1 MESSTLER
9 SVPAKAGRPPPKRK
23 ANFAR
28 VALVLGASLAG
39 GAVLAAVTVFLVIAH
54 YSSGLPDVDELKAG
68 YDPPQLTRIL
78 ARDGT
83 VLQDVF
89 TERRTLV
96 SFAEI
101 PDHAKLAFLAAEDA
115 GFYEH
120 KGLNYFGMLRA
131 LAANLRAGS
140 TRQGG
145 STITQ
150 QVVKNVLL
158 DPERTYR
165 RKIRETILARK
176 LEQSL
181 TKDEILTLYLNHIYL
196 GHGRHG
202 IEEAARYYFGKKA
215 RALDLPESALLAGIV
230 AAPERFSPRKNPEK
244 ALERRRYVLS
254 QMLGKGFVTSEL
266 HEAVNNAALR
276 LAPAADAESELS
288 PEAVEAAKEMLKT
301 VAGPSAGR
309 GGYEVVTTIVPSL
322 QAAARRAVRDNLE
335 AYAQRHNLRPPYD
348 SPKRKEWG
356 QPFKG
361 RPEAYKTYL
370 GVVESTDDKLG
381 TIDVRVGDVVG
392 RVFLAQESRYNP
404 GALSPSYF
412 TKPGAV
418 LRVSLGAPLE
428 GNDKPQLRLELGPES
443 ALVALDVRT
452 REVVALVGS
461 YEALPGGR
469 DRATQAKRAPG
480 SSFKPFTYS
489 YALHAREITPATVLE
504 LPPLKKGDPNRTISV
519 RDALARSD
527 NAAAIRIFRDAGP
540 TNVIAWA
547 RALGIE
553 SHLEP
558 NDNVALGGFEVKP
571 IEIANAFA
579 VFASGGEVASPVLVS
594 RISRAGAAL
603 DLPARPPARRAMEEA
618 EAYLVTS
625 LMRSVVT
632 SGTGKRALALGRP
645 VAGKTGT
652 TDHEVDTWFVG
663 YSTDYVCAVWV
674 GYDDRLQLGAG
685 ESGAATALPAWV
697 SFMKAA
703 HEGRPVTEFVRPN
716 TIVTARIDHATGLL
730 PRNEDTAIEEE
741 FLDGTVPTQ
750 VAPPTMADAGAP
762 APAAV
767 APPVP
772 LPPSETMPKPQPIDE
787 PPPF

>member
-1 MESSTLER
+1 VAAATLG
-9 SVPAKAGRPPPKRK
+9 SLV
-23 ANFAR
+23 F
-28 VALVLGASLAG
+28 VAA
-39 GAVLAAVTVFLVIAH
+39 TIFFVIAH
-54 YSSGLPDVDELKAG
+54 YSIGLPSVDELKAG

-89 TERRTLV
+89 TERRTV
-96 SFAEI
+96 IGFAEI

-131 LAANLRAGS
+131 LAANLRAGG

-244 ALERRRYVLS
+244 ALDRRRYVVS
-254 QMLGKGFVTSEL
+254 QMLGKGFVTQEL
-266 HEAVNNAALR
+266 HDAVNAAALR
-276 LAPAADAESELS
+276 LAPAADAESELC
-288 PEAVEAAKEMLKT
+288 PEAVEAAKQMLKEQ
-301 VAGPSAGR
+301 VGPQAAR

-335 AYAQRHNLRPPYD
+335 AYSAKHNLRPPFFAD
-348 SPKRKEWG
+348 KRKDWG
-356 QPFKG
+356 EPFKG
-361 RPEAYKTYL
+361 TPKPYEIHV
-370 GVVESTDDKLG
+370 GVVQSTDDRLG
-381 TIDVRVGDVVG
+381 TIDVKVGTVVG

-412 TKPGAV
+412 TRPGAV
-418 LRVSLGAPLE
+418 LRVSIAAPAE
-428 GNDKPQLRLELGPES
+428 GNDKPQLRLEIGPES

-469 DRATQAKRAPG
+469 DRAMHADRRPG
-480 SSFKPFTYS
+480 SSFKPFGYG
-489 YALHAREITPATVLE
+489 YALHARQITPATVFQ
-504 LPPLKKGDPNRTISV
+504 LPPLKKGDPPRSMSV
-519 RDALARSD
+519 RDALAKSD
-527 NAAAIRIFRDAGP
+527 NDAATRIFTDAGP
-540 TNVIAWA
+540 PNVVAWA
-547 RALGIE
+547 HALGFE
-553 SHLEP
+553 SKLGTERKLL
-558 NDNVALGGFEVKP
+558 ALGGYTVKP
-571 IEIANAFA
+571 IEMANGFA
-579 VFASGGEVASPVLVS
+579 VFASGGEVATPVLIS
-594 RISRAGAAL
+594 KISRGGTPVE
-603 DLPARPPARRAMEEA
+603 LPARPPVRRAMEEA

-652 TDHEVDTWFVG
+652 TDDAWDTWFVG

-674 GYDDRLQLGAG
+674 GYDDNLPLGPL
-685 ESGAATALPAWV
+685 ESGASTALPAWV

-703 HEGRPVTEFVRPN
+703 HEGRPVTEFVRPPS
-716 TIVTARIDHATGLL
+716 IVTARIDHATGLL

-741 FLDGTVPTQ
+741 FLDGTVPTEI
-750 VAPPTMADAGAP
+750 APLAADAGAP
-762 APAAV
+762 PASV
-767 APPVP
+767 TPPVV
-772 LPPSETMPKPQPIDE
+772 PPVATGTMPNPEPIGE